1 MTTEPPMTH
10 TGPGKRLGMVVL
22 VLVAI
27 WLGGQSWSVNLN
39 HACETRQWPGL
50 DACRAMPAGSAE
62 SPAGQ
67 EWDRLRQRVTA
78 NPGDGLAMAEMARY
92 AGLPP
97 EILGLNGATLLNA
110 IARAAPQ
117 RTEVLQQQVV
127 LALSSRDWAAA
138 VPRLVRLSVRHGDP
152 EASRALA
159 RLLLIADQEA
169 TLSPVLRAAA
179 RENVEWVD
187 RALRAMVA
195 EKLPVGPALPLV
207 AELALRD
214 AIKPATGLLL
224 VRQLKSEG
232 RWLDAHA
239 VWLQLWKR
247 PLDLLYNGDF
257 ERDFLPHGFDWEF
270 EPGDAARAGARVDRI
285 GMGARGKALRIRF
298 TGQPVRL
305 PLLRHD
311 ALLPA
316 GSYRFE
322 SEFQT
327 QELRS
332 PQGLVWS
339 MTCVDGGR
347 EIARSGALET
357 RVREWTR
364 LAFELTV
371 PGDCQAV
378 TLALAPRGSA
388 DARAGMRGE
397 LTIDRVRLTR
407 LQPLVTR

>member
-1 MTTEPPMTH
+1 MTTEQPMTRR
-10 TGPGKRLGMVVL
+10 GPGGRLGMV
-22 VLVAI
+22 LVALAAL
-27 WLGGQSWSVNLN
+27 WLGWQSWSVNLT
-39 HACETRQWPGL
+39 HACETRQWPGFE
-50 DACRAMPAGSAE
+50 ACLAVPAGTTVSA
-62 SPAGQ
+62 AGR

-97 EILGLNGATLLNA
+97 ETLGLNGATFLNA

-138 VPRLVRLSVRHGDP
+138 VPRLVRLSERHGDP

-159 RLLLIADQEA
+159 RLMLIADQEA
-169 TLSPVLRAAA
+169 ALRPVLRVAAL
-179 RENVEWVD
+179 ENVEWVD
-187 RALRAMVA
+187 RALRAMVS

-207 AELALRD
+207 GELALRD

-232 RWLDAHA
+232 RWLEAHA
-239 VWLQLWKR
+239 LWLQLWKR

-257 ERDFLPHGFDWEF
+257 ERDFVPHAFDWEF
-270 EPGDAARAGARVDRI
+270 EEGDAARAGARVERI

-327 QELRS
+327 QDLRS

-347 EIARSGALET
+347 EIARSGPLET
-357 RVREWTR
+357 RAREWMR
-364 LAFELTV
+364 LAFELKV

-378 TLALAPRGSA
+378 TLALAPRGSV
-388 DARAGMRGE
+388 DARAAVRGE

-407 LQPLVTR
+407 LEPLVTR